1 MHGARG
7 HACSRRGHCTYT
19 TRLAAA
25 HMHIRNASRSQHACG
40 FRRAA
45 VAKRSKKCWAAQVV
59 HQQQQVFVV
68 GGGDGIVVF
77 LRVLRDLRER
87 LVVVGCL
94 RDRVDQHVDV
104 LHEVHV
110 KHHTTLKKNRKSG
123 KIPVK
128 YR

>member
-1 MHGARG
+1 M
-7 HACSRRGHCTYT
+7 
-19 TRLAAA
+19 LAAFVV
-25 HMHIRNASRSQHACG
+25 RQWRS
-40 FRRAA
+40 
-45 VAKRSKKCWAAQVV
+45 VAKNVGLQVV

-77 LRVLRDLRER
+77 LRVLRDLRDR

-123 KIPVK
+123 K